1 MKPMFCS
8 PDVIVMMTEAE
19 DVVGIVEGEVG
30 REEIEIGTEETVKR
44 LMPPLRSIMTSL
56 TALSAAQLLFLM

>member
-1 MKPMFCS
+1 MFCA
-8 PDVIVMMTEAE
+8 PDVTVMRTEAE

-30 REEIEIGTEETVKR
+30 REEIEIGTEETVKILTPR
-44 LMPPLRSIMTSL
+44 LLSIMTSL

>member
-1 MKPMFCS
+1 MFCVS
-8 PDVIVMMTEAE
+8 DVNVMRTEAE

-30 REEIEIGTEETVKR
+30 KEEIEIGTEETVKMLTPR
-44 LMPPLRSIMTSL
+44 LLSIMTSL

>member
-1 MKPMFCS
+1 MFS
-8 PDVIVMMTEAE
+8 VSDVIVMRTEAE

-30 REEIEIGTEETVKR
+30 KEEIEIGTEETVKMLTPR
-44 LMPPLRSIMTSL
+44 LLSIMTSL

>member
-1 MKPMFCS
+1 MFCL
-8 PDVIVMMTEAE
+8 PDVIVMRTEAE

-30 REEIEIGTEETVKR
+30 KEEIEIGTEETVKMLTPR
-44 LMPPLRSIMTSL
+44 LLSIMTSL

>member
-1 MKPMFCS
+1 
-8 PDVIVMMTEAE
+8 MMTEAE

-30 REEIEIGTEETVKR
+30 REEIEIGTEEIVKR
-44 LMPPLRSIMTSL
+44 LMPPLLSIMTSL

>member
-1 MKPMFCS
+1 MFFVS
-8 PDVIVMMTEAE
+8 DVIVMRTEAE

-30 REEIEIGTEETVKR
+30 KEEIEIGTEETVKMLTPR
-44 LMPPLRSIMTSL
+44 LLSIMTSL